1 MNGITKEIFK
11 YSAIGVSLIFAL
23 FILYQVIMGLFTL
36 QTNDL
41 NHMDENVQAQ
51 TEAIIRLEASSGVQ
65 VELLKDIRD
74 KL

>member
-23 FILYQVIMGLFTL
+23 YILYQVIMGLFTL

-41 NHMDENVQAQ
+41 NHMDENVQLQ
-51 TEAIIRLEASSGVQ
+51 TEAIIRLEASSNMQ
-65 VELLKDIRD
+65 VELLKDIKE